1 MSVKKTKFIAFLAAA
16 TLTLSAC
23 GSSDDTTDGGA
34 TDNTGGE
41 TTAEETTEGDG
52 PSGTLNA
59 AAGYRT
65 TNFHPSNT
73 SSAFAVGT
81 NLHVVE
87 GLYELDYQ
95 DFSAHKALAADDP
108 VEISELEYE
117 VTLRDGAAFS
127 DGTPVT
133 ADDVV
138 ASYERII
145 NGEEDASG
153 ETVSSSYAA
162 FISFIESIEAKD
174 ETTVTIKLSQPQQY
188 LKERLADIKV
198 LKADSTFDENTQMPI
213 GTGPYMYESI
223 EPETSA
229 TAVPNPHYT
238 GDNPAKLEKIYWIS
252 ETDDTARVTAALGGT
267 VDIVENVDPA
277 GADRLEQQ
285 GWVVDEATGYGIAM
299 AMFNTTAEP
308 FDSADVRRAVL
319 TGIDTQTII
328 DTAVGGMGI
337 EATSVLPE
345 INDNYKEA
353 SVQFTY
359 DLDAAKAAL
368 ADAGVTEGQSI
379 RVLTTDHTWIAGMG
393 PQIQQNLEA
402 LGFTVNLQT
411 LSSAD
416 LWNNNVANGDF
427 DLIIA
432 PGDPST
438 FGADPGIILKG
449 WFYSD
454 LFMVD
459 RFRLAESDP
468 AAYDALVAAMDEADA
483 LTGDEGKAAWGDVQD
498 MISEQAPLY
507 PLFFHTILTAYNPD
521 RIEGVTPIGVTGLQL
536 LDITVK

>member
-1 MSVKKTKFIAFLAAA
+1 MSVKKTKFVALLAAA
-16 TLTLSAC
+16 ALTLSAC
-23 GSSDDTTDGGA
+23 GSSDDSA
-34 TDNTGGE
+34 ESTG
-41 TTAEETTEGDG
+41 AEETTSSESAG
-52 PSGTLNA
+52 PSGTLNVA
-59 AAGYRT
+59 AAYKT

-73 SSAFAVGT
+73 SSAFAYGT
-81 NLHVVE
+81 NIHVVE
-87 GLYELDYQ
+87 GLYELDFQ
-95 DFSAHKALAADDP
+95 DFTARKALAAEDEP
-108 VEISELEYE
+108 TQISDLEYE
-117 VTLRDGAAFS
+117 VTLREGAAFS

-138 ASYERII
+138 ASYKRII
-145 NGEEDASG
+145 EGETDGSG
-153 ETVSSSYAA
+153 ATVSSSYAA

-223 EPETSA
+223 DPEKSA

-238 GDNPAKLEKIYWIS
+238 GDKPAKLEKIYWTS

-277 GADRLEQQ
+277 GADKLKEQ
-285 GWVVDEATGYGIAM
+285 GWVVEEATGYGIAM

-308 FDSADVRRAVL
+308 FNSADVRRAVL
-319 TGIDTQTII
+319 TGIDTQTLI
-328 DTAVGGMGI
+328 DTAVGGMGV

-345 INDNYKEA
+345 MNDNYKEA
-353 SVQFTY
+353 SVQFSY
-359 DLDAAKAAL
+359 DLEAAKTAL
-368 ADAGVTEGQSI
+368 ADAGVATGTEI
-379 RVLTTDHTWIAGMG
+379 NVLTTDHTWISGMG
-393 PQIQQNLEA
+393 PQLQQNLEA
-402 LGFTVNLQT
+402 LGFTVNLET
-411 LSSAD
+411 LASAD

-427 DLIIA
+427 DLVIA

-449 WFYSD
+449 WFYAD

-468 AAYDALVAAMDEADA
+468 AAYDALVAAMNEADA
-483 LTGDEGKAAWGDVQD
+483 LTGEEGKAAWGEVQD

-507 PLFFHTILTAYNPD
+507 PLFFHTILTAYNPEKVD
-521 RIEGVTPIGVTGLQL
+521 GVTPIGVTGLQL
-536 LDITVK
+536 LDVTVK